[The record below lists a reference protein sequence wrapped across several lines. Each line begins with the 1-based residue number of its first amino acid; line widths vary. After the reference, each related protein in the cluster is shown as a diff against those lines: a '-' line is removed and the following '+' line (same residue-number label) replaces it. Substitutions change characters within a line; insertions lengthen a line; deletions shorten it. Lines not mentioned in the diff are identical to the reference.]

1 MAAAT
6 AVKAAKRMLAN
17 ERKRMVKAKAAA
29 RPKITA
35 GVGVIRK
42 AIVSEMTRRNWTRR
56 DVVNASKVPTTPV
69 FEFLRDGENDRGIS
83 LRHAERIMHV
93 MGIGITM
100 PKPADYP
107 AKKQQAAD
115 DGE

>member
-1 MAAAT
+1 MS
-6 AVKAAKRMLAN
+6 AVKTAAKR
-17 ERKRMVKAKAAA
+17 KRTIKAKSAAK
-29 RPKITA
+29 PKAAGA
-35 GVGVIRK
+35 GVGMIRK

-69 FEFLRDGENDRGIS
+69 FEFLRDGEQDRGIS

-93 MGIGITM
+93 MGIGISM

-107 AKKQQAAD
+107 VNKAKGD
-115 DGE
+115 DK